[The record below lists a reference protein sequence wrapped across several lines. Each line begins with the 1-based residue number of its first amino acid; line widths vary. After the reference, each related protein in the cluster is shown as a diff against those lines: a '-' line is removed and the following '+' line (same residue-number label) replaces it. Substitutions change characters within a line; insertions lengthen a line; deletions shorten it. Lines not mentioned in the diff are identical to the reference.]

1 MDHAALISDLGTFLR
16 PDQLLTSDEDCS
28 VYAFDGT
35 ALLHQRPACVALP
48 ESREEM
54 SPSSW
59 PCAISAEVPV
69 VPRGS
74 GTGLAG
80 GSVPSQGG
88 VALCLVRL
96 NQILELDAANLV
108 MVVQPGVLTQQ
119 IADAAQAAGL
129 FYPPDPGSI
138 KISTIGGNVANNS
151 GGLRGLK
158 YGVTR
163 DYVMGLEV
171 VLADG
176 QVLETGNKCVKDVA
190 GFTLKDL
197 FIGSEGMLGVITKIT
212 LKLVPAPASKK
223 TLLGLY
229 DEMTQAAATVSAIIA
244 QKIIPCTLEFL
255 DRTTIECVEAHANIG
270 LPTDCE
276 AVLLMEVDGHPAQVA
291 EQAAQIEA
299 IAREGGARSV
309 RLADSE
315 EEAQQLAAARRTAFS
330 ALARLA
336 PTVVLEGRHRAAQR
350 ASSHGRLRAGSR
362 PTAPSAGGDLRPLRR
377 REPAPHLPVRR
388 ARRRGNGPRRK
399 GHGRGFCPRRG
410 IGRDHHG
417 RARSRLGQKALLARA
432 TRAGGARNSQAGQDR
447 LRPQGHPKP
456 REHVR
461 LSDDGLNLLRDLDY
475 SVLQQCMHCGMCL
488 PTCPTYDATL
498 NERSSP
504 RGRIAMMR
512 AIADG
517 KLEASKT
524 FAEEMYFCLGCLACQ
539 TACPAGVDYAALFEN
554 ARAEVERQ
562 GLLDG
567 AVRNFVRRWVL
578 GWLFAKQT
586 RLRAVAR
593 LMRAFQRSG
602 LQTLARRSG
611 LLRLL
616 PFGLGNLEPLAPQIS
631 PRFTD
636 QLYRREFAAVQ
647 SAHTALPSRAIG
659 RLRPRHILCRGKRRY
674 NMRLTAQRLPS
685 TAAGSPSVLRLA
697 ARAQRRSRTGAVSRR
712 DSTSTPLTLKT

>member
-35 ALLHQRPACVALP
+35 ALLYQRPACVALP
-48 ESREEM
+48 ESREDVAQLLAL
-54 SPSSW
+54 
-59 PCAISAEVPV
+59 CNQREVPV

-88 VALCLVRL
+88 VVLCLVRL
-96 NQILELDAANLV
+96 NKILELDAANLV
-108 MVVQPGVLTQQ
+108 MVVQPGVLTEQ

-163 DYVMGLEV
+163 DYVMGLEM

-197 FIGSEGMLGVITKIT
+197 FIGSEGMLGVITKIA

-309 RLADSE
+309 RLAGSDA
-315 EEAQQLAAARRTAFS
+315 EAQQLAAARRTAFS

-336 PTVVLEGRHRAAQR
+336 PTVVLEDVTVPRSELAAMVAYVQEVGQRHQVRVGTFGHFGDGNLHPTFLCDERDAGEMAR
-350 ASSHGRLRAGSR
+350 VEKAMVEVFAHAVELGGTITGEHGVGLAKKPYLPGQIGPVGLEILKRVK
-362 PTAPSAGGDLRPLRR
+362 TAFDPKGILN
-377 REPAPHLPVRR
+377 
-388 ARRRGNGPRRK
+388 RGNM
-399 GHGRGFCPRRG
+399 F
-410 IGRDHHG
+410 D
-417 RARSRLGQKALLARA
+417 
-432 TRAGGARNSQAGQDR
+432 
-447 LRPQGHPKP
+447 
-456 REHVR
+456 
-461 LSDDGLNLLRDLDY
+461 
-475 SVLQQCMHCGMCL
+475 
-488 PTCPTYDATL
+488 
-498 NERSSP
+498 
-504 RGRIAMMR
+504 
-512 AIADG
+512 
-517 KLEASKT
+517 
-524 FAEEMYFCLGCLACQ
+524 
-539 TACPAGVDYAALFEN
+539 
-554 ARAEVERQ
+554 
-562 GLLDG
+562 
-567 AVRNFVRRWVL
+567 
-578 GWLFAKQT
+578 
-586 RLRAVAR
+586 
-593 LMRAFQRSG
+593 
-602 LQTLARRSG
+602 
-611 LLRLL
+611 
-616 PFGLGNLEPLAPQIS
+616 
-631 PRFTD
+631 
-636 QLYRREFAAVQ
+636 
-647 SAHTALPSRAIG
+647 
-659 RLRPRHILCRGKRRY
+659 
-674 NMRLTAQRLPS
+674 
-685 TAAGSPSVLRLA
+685 
-697 ARAQRRSRTGAVSRR
+697 
-712 DSTSTPLTLKT
+712 